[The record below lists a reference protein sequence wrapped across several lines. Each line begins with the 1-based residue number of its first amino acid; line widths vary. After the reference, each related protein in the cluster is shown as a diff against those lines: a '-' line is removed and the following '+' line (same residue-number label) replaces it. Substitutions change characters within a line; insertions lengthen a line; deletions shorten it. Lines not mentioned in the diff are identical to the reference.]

1 MDGVNEVCFQHS
13 KNIASAIGMQTR
25 NLNTITVKERLRTY
39 HHAILDNAI
48 GDLKTGK
55 DTYAW
60 FRMTDRPKSSL
71 WPSWPVQAD
80 AEGCRRLQDGH

>member
-1 MDGVNEVCFQHS
+1 MEVTKCAFS
-13 KNIASAIGMQTR
+13 TAGNIASAIGMQTR

-39 HHAILDNAI
+39 HQAIHDNAI

-71 WPSWPVQAD
+71 WPSRPVQAD
-80 AEGCRRLQDGH
+80 AEGCRRLQDRS